1 MPSGSGALESRRIL
15 VVGAGTASY
24 GDAPEDLVGN
34 GRATAVLAAQA
45 GAHVACADRDEA
57 AAASTVE
64 RITANGG
71 RAVSL
76 VADVSDADRCRALV
90 GAAFS
95 ALGGLDGVVFNVGIA
110 LGSGLDGTTV
120 GQWDTTFAVNVRAPF
135 VIGQTALPRL
145 QQGSSIVLIG
155 SIAGLRSGS
164 RIPAYDASKAA
175 LLALCRTLATE
186 GAPRGVRANVVVP
199 GLIDTP
205 LGRAATAG
213 RPERARARIPL
224 GRQGTAWEVAH
235 TVVFLLSPQSS
246 YITGQSVVVD
256 GGLTA

>member
-1 MPSGSGALESRRIL
+1 MPNSSAALANRRIL

-45 GAHVACADRDEA
+45 GASVACADRDESA
-57 AAASTVE
+57 AAATVE
-64 RITANGG
+64 RIAVDGG
-71 RAVSL
+71 RAVPM
-76 VADVSDADRCRALV
+76 VADVADPDSCRDLVDAAW
-90 GAAFS
+90 S
-95 ALGGLDGVVFNVGIA
+95 ALGGLDGIVFNVGIA
-110 LGSGLDGTTV
+110 LGRGLGGTTV
-120 GQWDTTFAVNVRAPF
+120 GQWDTAFAVNVRAPF
-135 VIGQTALPRL
+135 IIGQTALPRL
-145 QQGSSIVLIG
+145 EPGSSFVLIG

-164 RIPAYDASKAA
+164 GIPAYDASKAA
-175 LLALCRTLATE
+175 LLALCRSLATE
-186 GAPRGVRANVVVP
+186 GAPGGVRANVVVP

-213 RPERARARIPL
+213 RPGRARTRIPL
-224 GRQGTAWEVAH
+224 GRQGTAWEVAQ
-235 TVVFLLSPQSS
+235 TAVFLLSAQSS